1 MLAVLLEEAP
11 AEAVDQADHR
21 MLDVAEPKDVTESAD
36 SEPGRRRSE
45 DVGQPWLGGHRL
57 AESGGGRLR

>member
-1 MLAVLLEEAP
+1 
-11 AEAVDQADHR
+11 
-21 MLDVAEPKDVTESAD
+21 MLDVAEPQDVTESAD

-45 DVGQPWLGGHRL
+45 DVGQPWLGGHQL